1 MPPLSSSPTT
11 PSTAGGNSLKS
22 VYEWR
27 EYLAEVIADTADD
40 IVTEWHQRITH
51 DVPDTN
57 IKPSHLKT
65 LLLGIQA
72 YIHEPY
78 QQVCPME
85 EAIKLLSSDL
95 EMVVA
100 MVEEHHFL
108 DQWLFI
114 QVIQKYPDWK
124 RQWNLTAGTFLKD
137 TRKAILKHVQQLTNT
152 SVLDGHEVPFCLPD
166 DGSVNASPKRK
177 KSSKTI
183 TLTTKNT
190 SSDCVLKMLN
200 NPLHNEFV
208 SFMRMAQMDDDIIEK
223 VTS

>member
-1 MPPLSSSPTT
+1 M
-11 PSTAGGNSLKS
+11 
-22 VYEWR
+22 
-27 EYLAEVIADTADD
+27 AEVIADIADD
-40 IVTEWHQRITH
+40 IVTEWHQRITQ

-72 YIHEPY
+72 FIQEPY

-124 RQWNLTAGTFLKD
+124 RQWNLTAGTF
-137 TRKAILKHVQQLTNT
+137 R
-152 SVLDGHEVPFCLPD
+152 
-166 DGSVNASPKRK
+166 
-177 KSSKTI
+177 
-183 TLTTKNT
+183 
-190 SSDCVLKMLN
+190 
-200 NPLHNEFV
+200 
-208 SFMRMAQMDDDIIEK
+208 
-223 VTS
+223 